1 MSELK
6 IIPIN
11 ELYEHPDN
19 PRKDIGDV
27 TELAESLRANGL
39 LQYLT
44 VIPGHWMT
52 KSEYLDMAKR
62 EGVAK
67 VDAVGSYD
75 RENSFTPAGYTIIIG
90 HRRFNAAKL
99 AGLTELPCVVVAMTE
114 KEQIGTMLTENM
126 QRSDLTLYE
135 EAKGFQM
142 MLDLGSTVAD
152 VAQMA
157 GFSETTV
164 RRRAKLAELD
174 EKKFK
179 KAVDRGATLFDFAEL
194 DKIEDPEVKDE
205 LLAAMGTKDFKNKLS
220 SALSDQKRRKLIEK
234 WETQIS
240 EWATSL
246 DDTEWSG
253 NQQYGIRG
261 KSKVAVDYVRNY
273 GSWSRDKDEDVVRP
287 DGDGPFFYKVNSSR
301 TQIDLYRKH
310 RRDAEAD
317 REKQERDRLAEERKK
332 RLEQLNEITDRHRKL
347 RLDFI
352 LDFDQYKAKQAEV
365 LEFVTDTLMELG
377 SLSYYRNDDI
387 AEGLAKFLGI
397 SYDKEFRSMNR
408 AELLSLK
415 MENPVKTAFL
425 MAWYFR
431 DVDARRTGSY
441 FKQDWCSEE
450 GCYKNVYREDRNLD
464 EIYRFLDRI
473 GYKRSTEEDQMRTGT
488 HELFDKVNEG

>member
-90 HRRFNAAKL
+90 HRRFNAAKI

-142 MLDLGSTVAD
+142 MINLGSTVAD

-205 LLAAMGTKDFKNKLS
+205 LLAVMGTNDFKNKLS
-220 SALSDQKRRKLIEK
+220 SALSDQKKRKLIDQRIM
-234 WETQIS
+234 ETLESVGIAGK
-240 EWATSL
+240 ATSRTCQL
-246 DDTEWSG
+246 SEG
-253 NQQYGIRG
+253 EQQRVGIARALLN
-261 KSKVAVDYVRNY
+261 SPELILA
-273 GSWSRDKDEDVVRP
+273 DEP
-287 DGDGPFFYKVNSSR
+287 
-301 TQIDLYRKH
+301 
-310 RRDAEAD
+310 
-317 REKQERDRLAEERKK
+317 
-332 RLEQLNEITDRHRKL
+332 
-347 RLDFI
+347 
-352 LDFDQYKAKQAEV
+352 
-365 LEFVTDTLMELG
+365 
-377 SLSYYRNDDI
+377 
-387 AEGLAKFLGI
+387 
-397 SYDKEFRSMNR
+397 
-408 AELLSLK
+408 
-415 MENPVKTAFL
+415 
-425 MAWYFR
+425 
-431 DVDARRTGSY
+431 TG
-441 FKQDWCSEE
+441 
-450 GCYKNVYREDRNLD
+450 NLD
-464 EIYRFLDRI
+464 PITSSEIMQLLVETSRASGIAMLI
-473 GYKRSTEEDQMRTGT
+473 STHDFMMIDKFQARVVCCENGT
-488 HELFDKVNEG
+488 VVDPQ